1 MTNAQNLNEQ
11 LKEETLKYRRKIS
24 KSRLG
29 NLGFLMSALSPPSC
43 VVSLIFCFFIYKMG
57 L

>member
-1 MTNAQNLNEQ
+1 MINAQNLNEQ
-11 LKEETLKYRRKIS
+11 LKAETLKYRRKIS

-29 NLGFLMSALSPPSC
+29 NLGFILSALSPPSW
-43 VVSLIFCFFIYKMG
+43 VVLLIFCFFIYKMG